1 MTKAPFSVEWLSQSS
16 RKPSHLGQ
24 GDSEAFIGE
33 GGRGPHILAKDLLF
47 SWPPD
52 TLGSEGPSTS
62 SRPPELPAATVGGLK
77 LPKGPPVSQE
87 SRSLG
92 EEASPEVSSGSSG
105 LPEGPSP
112 EPHGRG
118 ARRLRTAF
126 TTKQISTLESSFK
139 RHHYLGAA
147 ERRKLAG
154 KMQLSE
160 VQIKTWFQNRRMKLK
175 RQLQDLRPPDPP
187 PGFPLHLYSPL
198 LLRSA
203 PVPPPGL
210 PYVYPSS
217 PQLRVPR
224 LVQEPFVGGLALLPH
239 LPPLPLPPSSCK
251 AAPPAIPSVLA
262 CLLSGCPDQASFLRA
277 L

>member
-16 RKPSHLGQ
+16 QKSSHLDR
-24 GDSEAFIGE
+24 GDSEASAGRE
-33 GGRGPHILAKDLLF
+33 GRGPRGLAGVTVF
-47 SWPPD
+47 SGSPD
-52 TLGSEGPSTS
+52 ISESPSTS
-62 SRPPELPAATVGGLK
+62 AGPPDLPAATATATATAGGLSTFT
-77 LPKGPPVSQE
+77 PPPSQE
-87 SRSLG
+87 SRSVG
-92 EEASPEVSSGSSG
+92 EETSPEVSPGHCG
-105 LPEGPSP
+105 LAEGPGP
-112 EPHGRG
+112 DPPGRG

-187 PGFPLHLYSPL
+187 PGFPLHFYSPL

-217 PQLRVPR
+217 PQL
-224 LVQEPFVGGLALLPH
+224 VQEPFAGALP
-239 LPPLPLPPSSCK
+239 LPPLPPLSLPPSSCK
-251 AAPPAIPSVLA
+251 VAPPAIPSVLA

-277 L
+277 M

>member
-1 MTKAPFSVEWLSQSS
+1 ML
-16 RKPSHLGQ
+16 
-24 GDSEAFIGE
+24 
-33 GGRGPHILAKDLLF
+33 
-47 SWPPD
+47 
-52 TLGSEGPSTS
+52 
-62 SRPPELPAATVGGLK
+62 
-77 LPKGPPVSQE
+77 GPPGRAWRQ
-87 SRSLG
+87 G
-92 EEASPEVSSGSSG
+92 EKASPEVSTGSCG
-105 LPEGPSP
+105 LSESP
-112 EPHGRG
+112 GAEPHGRG

-203 PVPPPGL
+203 PMPPPGL

-217 PQLRVPR
+217 PQLQVPG
-224 LVQEPFVGGLALLPH
+224 LVQEPFAGGLA
-239 LPPLPLPPSSCK
+239 LPPLPLSPSSCK
-251 AAPPAIPSVLA
+251 VAPPAIPSVLA

>member
-1 MTKAPFSVEWLSQSS
+1 M
-16 RKPSHLGQ
+16 
-24 GDSEAFIGE
+24 
-33 GGRGPHILAKDLLF
+33 
-47 SWPPD
+47 
-52 TLGSEGPSTS
+52 S
-62 SRPPELPAATVGGLK
+62 SRPLELPAAAAVGGSSSVK
-77 LPKGPPVSQE
+77 SWSVDEK
-87 SRSLG
+87 
-92 EEASPEVSSGSSG
+92 ASPEVSTGSCG
-105 LPEGPSP
+105 LSEGPGRES
-112 EPHGRG
+112 HCRG

-203 PVPPPGL
+203 PMPPPGL
-210 PYVYPSS
+210 PYAYPSS
-217 PQLRVPR
+217 PQLRVPS
-224 LVQEPFVGGLALLPH
+224 LVQEPFAGGLT
-239 LPPLPLPPSSCK
+239 LPPLPLLPLPPSSCK
-251 AAPPAIPSVLA
+251 VAPSAIPSVLA